1 MTKAVS
7 PSFFLF
13 IFTSVL
19 LELTNYGFSYCKFSS
34 VAVNSAKSNFPI
46 SASTFCFADTAIIFI
61 CFIMFHLLLGCTSWQ
76 KISIIHEI
84 KKNGEFCLCISQWD
98 CCEHYSS
105 KSLKLL
111 CLPSPAVAQ
120 LHLLCMCVKMK
131 LSQSCLTLCD
141 SSVNLYVSLLP
152 KPQVPFLPKH
162 RWREQTYRYRGEG
175 RGEEWIGRLGLICIS
190 SVCKIED

>member
-61 CFIMFHLLLGCTSWQ
+61 CFIMFHLFLGCTSWQ

-105 KSLKLL
+105 KSLKLP
-111 CLPSPAVAQ
+111 CLPSPTVAQ
-120 LHLLCMCVKMK
+120 LHLLCMYVKMK

-141 SSVNLYVSLLP
+141 SSVNLYWVSSLSL
-152 KPQVPFLPKH
+152 KFLFC
-162 RWREQTYRYRGEG
+162 QNTDGENKRTDTGGKVGG
-175 RGEEWIGRLGLICIS
+175 RSGL
-190 SVCKIED
+190 EDWDWYVYPLCVK